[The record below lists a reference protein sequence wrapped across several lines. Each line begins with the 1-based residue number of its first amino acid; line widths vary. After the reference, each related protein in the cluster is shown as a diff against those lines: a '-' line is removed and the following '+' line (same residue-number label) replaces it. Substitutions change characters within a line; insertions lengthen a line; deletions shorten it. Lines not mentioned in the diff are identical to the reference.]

1 MIKGSKT
8 VRDMSV
14 SGLGALASPLA
25 NFIAIPIV
33 ARLYGPEAYGVWAIL
48 LSIAVIAG
56 TISTLRY
63 ELAIVI
69 ADNEKEA
76 GQVTV
81 LSFVSVILISAIVA
95 IVIVP
100 LCSLFN
106 FATDNILLWLVP
118 VIVLFSGLKL
128 VFDAVTTRAGLFV
141 LRSSSLVALAVG
153 TGGAQ
158 ILLHYLGRGGAFG
171 LLLGSVV
178 GFVLSVTILVFGN
191 LFFNKNFNTNL
202 TFENLQDVARKHNRF
217 PRFSVPYTLTGN
229 LRREGTKLIMGVF
242 GSPALVGAFALSQR
256 VTNFPALAFSNG
268 IRPVLFRK
276 AAAGEDVKSFI
287 HRLILILMMLI
298 MPAAGVIAV
307 QADRV
312 MLFIFG
318 NKWIESGMMVQWMV
332 IPAAFFVCT
341 NWMDRLLDVYGKQ
354 KMMFIIEAIGT
365 LISVGGL
372 SYGLFIISS
381 PEAGVALFSGGL
393 LVQYL
398 VIGYAALSSSGF
410 SHRTI
415 AIIFIKG
422 STVVLVSACTALLT
436 SSNFVYSI
444 SASLIV
450 GYLCSVTFFVT
461 SINRKQK
468 C

>member
-1 MIKGSKT
+1 MIKGSNT

-14 SGLGALASPLA
+14 SGLGALASPIA

-69 ADNEKEA
+69 ADDEKEA

-81 LSFVSVILISAIVA
+81 ISLISVIATSVIVA
-95 IVIVP
+95 IVIAP
-100 LCSLFN
+100 LCSLFG
-106 FATDNILLWLVP
+106 FVASSTLLWLVP

-128 VFDAVTTRAGLFV
+128 VFDAVTTRAGMFV
-141 LRSSSLVALAVG
+141 LRSSSLAALAIG
-153 TGGAQ
+153 TGGSQ
-158 ILLHYLGRGGAFG
+158 ILFHYIGRGGAFG
-171 LLLGSVV
+171 LLLGSVI
-178 GFVLSVTILVFGN
+178 GFALSVTILVMGN
-191 LFFNKNFNTNL
+191 LLFNRNFKYSL
-202 TFENLQDVARKHNRF
+202 TFENLCEVARKHNRF

-229 LRREGTKLIMGVF
+229 LRREGTKLIMGAL

-276 AAAGEDVKSFI
+276 AAAGEDVKHFI

-298 MPAAGVIAV
+298 MPAAGVIAI

-354 KMMFIIEAIGT
+354 KLMFIIEVIGT
-365 LISVGGL
+365 HISVGGL

-381 PEAGVALFSGGL
+381 PEAGVALFAGGQ

-398 VIGYAALSSSGF
+398 AIGYAALSSSGF
-410 SHRTI
+410 NNSTI
-415 AIIFIKG
+415 LKVIFSGIVIIGITAIVA
-422 STVVLVSACTALLT
+422 VVLKTSPATVSVVVPLLIGYLTAVII
-436 SSNFVYSI
+436 VYS
-444 SASLIV
+444 SWR
-450 GYLCSVTFFVT
+450 GM
-461 SINRKQK
+461 KH
-468 C
+468 